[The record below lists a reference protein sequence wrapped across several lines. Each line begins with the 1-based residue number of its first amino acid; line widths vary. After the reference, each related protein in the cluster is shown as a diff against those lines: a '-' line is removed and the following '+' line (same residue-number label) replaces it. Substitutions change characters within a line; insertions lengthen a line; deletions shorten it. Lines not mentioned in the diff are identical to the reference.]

1 MEHGQVAAVRPGAGT
16 VGTRTVKGTAPLMS
30 VPLLPRPRVLVVG
43 IDGVRYD
50 LLEQVPMPRLAE
62 VAEAGFLAPVTV
74 AESTPTMSGPC
85 WATIVTGVEP
95 AKHGV
100 WGNHLGGNRLDVF
113 PDFTTR
119 LARGDRRRTFVAAGW
134 DPLVIGESGGPL
146 FRAPG
151 RLCYVAP
158 AEDTPEAWEVVD
170 EEVTREA
177 VDVLRDADPEASF
190 VYLGAVDETA
200 HFLGC
205 GEEYRAS
212 MRAADERLGR
222 LLDAVRARPGHAE
235 EAWTVIVVTDHG
247 HVDVGGHG
255 GRTVEERTAW
265 VACAGPGIPAAPP
278 TGEIRHPD
286 VAAQVYAALG
296 RPIDP
301 HWTLDGRPFPVAVP
315 ATAAA

>member
-1 MEHGQVAAVRPGAGT
+1 
-16 VGTRTVKGTAPLMS
+16 MS
-30 VPLLPRPRVLVVG
+30 IPPLPRPRVLVVG

-74 AESTPTMSGPC
+74 ADSTPTMSGPC

-100 WGNHLGGNRLDVF
+100 WGNHFGGNRLDVF
-113 PDFTTR
+113 PDFATR
-119 LARGDRRRTFVAAGW
+119 LARQDGRRTFVAAGW
-134 DPLVIGESGGPL
+134 DPLMIKESGGPL

-151 RLCYVAP
+151 RLSYIAP
-158 AEDTPEAWEVVD
+158 AADTPEAWEAVD

-177 VDVLRDADPEASF
+177 VHVLTTADPEASF

-212 MRAADERLGR
+212 MRTADERLGR
-222 LLDAVRARPGHAE
+222 LLDAVRSRAGHAD

-247 HVDVGGHG
+247 HVDAGGHG
-255 GRTVEERTAW
+255 GRTPEERTAW

-278 TGEIRHPD
+278 TGGIRHPD

-301 HWTLDGRPFPVAVP
+301 HWTLDGRPFPVAQP
-315 ATAAA
+315 APAGV

>member
-1 MEHGQVAAVRPGAGT
+1 MTTP
-16 VGTRTVKGTAPLMS
+16 P
-30 VPLLPRPRVLVVG
+30 PPRPRVLVVG

-50 LLEQVPMPRLAE
+50 LLDQVPMPRLAE

-119 LARGDRRRTFVAAGW
+119 LARQDRRRTYVAAGW

-151 RLCYVAP
+151 RLSYVAP
-158 AEDTPEAWEVVD
+158 AEDTPEAWEAVD

-177 VDVLRDADPEASF
+177 VDVLRAADPEVSF

-212 MRAADERLGR
+212 MRTADERLGR
-222 LLDAVRARPGHAE
+222 LLDAVRARPGRAG

-247 HVDVGGHG
+247 HVDAGGHG
-255 GRTVEERTAW
+255 GRTPEERTAW

-315 ATAAA
+315 VPVQA

>member
-1 MEHGQVAAVRPGAGT
+1 
-16 VGTRTVKGTAPLMS
+16 MS
-30 VPLLPRPRVLVVG
+30 IPPLPRPRVLVVG

-50 LLEQVPMPRLAE
+50 LLDQVPMPRLTE

-74 AESTPTMSGPC
+74 ADSTPTMSGPC

-113 PDFTTR
+113 PDFATR
-119 LARGDRRRTFVAAGW
+119 LARQDGRRTFVAAGW
-134 DPLVIGESGGPL
+134 DPLMIKESGGPL

-151 RLCYVAP
+151 RLSYIAP
-158 AEDTPEAWEVVD
+158 AADTPEAWEAVD

-177 VDVLRDADPEASF
+177 VHVLATADPEASF

-212 MRAADERLGR
+212 MRTADERLGR
-222 LLDAVRARPGHAE
+222 LLGAVRSRPGHAD

-247 HVDVGGHG
+247 HVDAGGHG
-255 GRTVEERTAW
+255 GRTPEERTAW

-278 TGEIRHPD
+278 IGEIRHPD

-301 HWTLDGRPFPVAVP
+301 HWTLDGRPFPVAQP
-315 ATAAA
+315 APAGI

>member
-1 MEHGQVAAVRPGAGT
+1 MLTP
-16 VGTRTVKGTAPLMS
+16 P
-30 VPLLPRPRVLVVG
+30 PPRPRVLVVG

-50 LLEQVPMPRLAE
+50 LLDQVPMPRLAE

-74 AESTPTMSGPC
+74 ADSTPTMSGPC

-113 PDFTTR
+113 PDFATR

-134 DPLVIGESGGPL
+134 DPLMINESGGPL

-151 RLCYVAP
+151 RLAYIAP
-158 AEDTPEAWEVVD
+158 AEDTPEAWETVD

-177 VDVLRDADPEASF
+177 VHVLSTADPEASF

-212 MRAADERLGR
+212 MRTADERLGR
-222 LLDAVRARPGHAE
+222 LLDAVRGRADYAQ

-247 HVDVGGHG
+247 HVDAGGHG

-278 TGEIRHPD
+278 VGEIRHPD

-301 HWTLDGRPFPVAVP
+301 HWTLDGRPFPVAEPVP
-315 ATAAA
+315 AAVSAAVPAV

>member
-1 MEHGQVAAVRPGAGT
+1 
-16 VGTRTVKGTAPLMS
+16 MS
-30 VPLLPRPRVLVVG
+30 TPPLPRPRVLVVG

-50 LLEQVPMPRLAE
+50 QLERVPMPRLAE
-62 VAEAGFLAPVTV
+62 VAAAGFLAPVTV
-74 AESTPTMSGPC
+74 ADSTPTMSGPC

-119 LARGDRRRTFVAAGW
+119 LARGEGRRTFVAAGW

-158 AEDTPEAWEVVD
+158 AEDTPEAWEAVD

-177 VDVLRDADPEASF
+177 VHVLRDADPEASF

-205 GEEYRAS
+205 GEEYRAA

-222 LLDAVRARPGHAE
+222 LLDALRARPGYAGE
-235 EAWTVIVVTDHG
+235 EWTVIVVTDHG
-247 HVDVGGHG
+247 HVDTGGHG
-255 GRTVEERTAW
+255 GRTPEERTAW

-278 TGEIRHPD
+278 VGEIRHPD

-301 HWTLDGRPFPVAVP
+301 HWTLDGRPFPL
-315 ATAAA
+315 AAAAPAAL

>member
-1 MEHGQVAAVRPGAGT
+1 MSAVQW
-16 VGTRTVKGTAPLMS
+16 
-30 VPLLPRPRVLVVG
+30 PRPRVLVVG
-43 IDGVRYD
+43 IDGVRHDY
-50 LLEQVPMPRLAE
+50 LAQVPMPRLQE
-62 VAEAGFLAPVTV
+62 VAEAGFLVPVTV
-74 AESTPTMSGPC
+74 ADSTPTMSGPC

-113 PDFTTR
+113 PDFATR
-119 LARGDRRRTFVAAGW
+119 LNRGDRRRTFVAAGW
-134 DPLVIGESGGPL
+134 DPLMINESGGPL

-151 RLCYVAP
+151 RLSYVAP
-158 AEDTPEAWEVVD
+158 AEDTPEAWEAVD

-177 VDVLRDADPEASF
+177 VHVLGTADPEASF

-212 MRAADERLGR
+212 MRTADERLGR
-222 LLDAVRARPGHAE
+222 LLDAVRGREGYPQE
-235 EAWTVIVVTDHG
+235 QWTVIVVTDHG
-247 HVDVGGHG
+247 HVDAGGHG

-265 VACAGPGIPAAPP
+265 VACAGHDIPAGPP
-278 TGEIRHPD
+278 AGEIRHPD
-286 VAAQVYAALG
+286 VAAQVYASLL

-301 HWTLDGRPFPVAVP
+301 HWTLDGRPFPIARPVP
-315 ATAAA
+315 ATA

>member
-1 MEHGQVAAVRPGAGT
+1 
-16 VGTRTVKGTAPLMS
+16 MS
-30 VPLLPRPRVLVVG
+30 TPPLPRPRVLVVG

-50 LLEQVPMPRLAE
+50 LLDQVPMPRLTE
-62 VAEAGFLAPVTV
+62 VAAAGFLVPVTV
-74 AESTPTMSGPC
+74 ADSTPTMSGPC

-100 WGNHLGGNRLDVF
+100 WGNHFGGNRLDVF
-113 PDFTTR
+113 PDFATR
-119 LARGDRRRTFVAAGW
+119 LARQDGRRTFVAGGW
-134 DPLVIGESGGPL
+134 DPLMIKESGGPL
-146 FRAPG
+146 FRAPS
-151 RLCYVAP
+151 RLSYVAP
-158 AEDTPEAWEVVD
+158 AADTPEAWEAVD

-177 VDVLRDADPEASF
+177 VHVLAGADPEASF

-212 MRAADERLGR
+212 MRTADERLGR
-222 LLDAVRARPGHAE
+222 LLDAVRSRAGRAE

-247 HVDVGGHG
+247 HVDAGGHG
-255 GRTVEERTAW
+255 GRTPEERTAW

-286 VAAQVYAALG
+286 VAAQVFAALG

-301 HWTLDGRPFPVAVP
+301 HWTLDGRPFRVAQP
-315 ATAAA
+315 APAAV

>member
-1 MEHGQVAAVRPGAGT
+1 
-16 VGTRTVKGTAPLMS
+16 
-30 VPLLPRPRVLVVG
+30 
-43 IDGVRYD
+43 
-50 LLEQVPMPRLAE
+50 MPRLAE

-158 AEDTPEAWEVVD
+158 AEDTPEAWEAVD

>member
-1 MEHGQVAAVRPGAGT
+1 
-16 VGTRTVKGTAPLMS
+16 MS
-30 VPLLPRPRVLVVG
+30 TPPLPRPRVLVVG

-50 LLEQVPMPRLAE
+50 LLGRVPMPRLTE

-74 AESTPTMSGPC
+74 AGSTPTMSGPC

-100 WGNHLGGNRLDVF
+100 WGNHLAGNRLDVF
-113 PDFTTR
+113 PDFATR
-119 LARGDRRRTFVAAGW
+119 LARQDGRRTFVAAGW
-134 DPLVIGESGGPL
+134 DPLMIKESGGPL

-151 RLCYVAP
+151 RLSYVAP
-158 AEDTPEAWEVVD
+158 AADTPEAWEAVD

-177 VDVLRDADPEASF
+177 VHVLATTDPEASF

-212 MRAADERLGR
+212 MRTADERLGR
-222 LLDAVRARPGHAE
+222 LLDAVRSRADHAD

-247 HVDVGGHG
+247 HVDAGGHG
-255 GRTVEERTAW
+255 GRTPEERTAW

-301 HWTLDGRPFPVAVP
+301 HWTLDGRPFPVAQP
-315 ATAAA
+315 APAGV

>member
-1 MEHGQVAAVRPGAGT
+1 
-16 VGTRTVKGTAPLMS
+16 MS
-30 VPLLPRPRVLVVG
+30 TPPLPRPRVLVVG

-62 VAEAGFLAPVTV
+62 VAGAGFLVPVTV
-74 AESTPTMSGPC
+74 ADSTPTMSGPC

-119 LARGDRRRTFVAAGW
+119 LARGDHRHTFVAAGW
-134 DPLVIGESGGPL
+134 DPLVIAESGGPL

-158 AEDTPEAWEVVD
+158 AEDTPEAWEAVD

-205 GEEYRAS
+205 GEEYRAA

-222 LLDAVRARPGHAE
+222 LLGALRQRPGYAE

-247 HVDVGGHG
+247 HVDTGGHG
-255 GRTVEERTAW
+255 GRTPEERTAW

-278 TGEIRHPD
+278 AGEIRHPD

-301 HWTLDGRPFPVAVP
+301 HWTLDGRPFPIAAPVP
-315 ATAAA
+315 AAL